1 MAEFRRVLRLR
12 HLVAAS
18 AGLALASVSF
28 PAAAAAL
35 GAVGGWGVAVAILGA
50 GGLGVLVALCFGELC
65 SMFPYSG
72 GMRVYVGKAFGDRA
86 ALTLTFLYLFLAVA
100 SAGAESYVFASVLSA
115 FSGGVPPQ
123 VWATIFLLATLAV
136 NLRGIEIAGRAQEV
150 LSFLMFGLILAIAI
164 GALLLWPSRAAA
176 GQALPFPA
184 FGNLSGLG
192 LAAAL
197 AVFLF
202 VGFEWIT
209 PLAEEAEDVEKGIP
223 RAMPIAILLLT
234 GSYAIFT
241 LAMSL
246 YVPAEQLAAPGNVV
260 PHLQFAPALG
270 GPALLAVMGVVSV
283 LATVTSFN
291 AGIMGTSRMAYALA
305 REGVLPKS
313 LSKVHPQYATP
324 WSALV
329 FLLGVTLV
337 LTLLVAVSGA
347 WQLPVLVAA
356 SIEAIV
362 YSVVAGAVLRLR
374 RTQPDAPRP
383 FRVPGG
389 RALPAV
395 ACGAFAVL
403 AFLAFADETYGL
415 AAALVVGVGI
425 ATSFTYVRL
434 VVEPRRAR
442 AKARVAP
449 PPPPRPA

>member
-1 MAEFRRVLRLR
+1 MAEFRRVLRSR

-28 PAAAAAL
+28 PTASAAL

-50 GGLGVLVALCFGELC
+50 GALGVLVAFCFGELC
-65 SMFPYSG
+65 AMFPYSG

-100 SAGAESYVFASVLSA
+100 SAAAESYVFASVLSA
-115 FSGGVPPQ
+115 FSSGVPPQ
-123 VWATIFLLATLAV
+123 VWATVFLLATLAV
-136 NLRGIEIAGRAQEV
+136 NLRGIEIAGKSEEV
-150 LSFLMFGLILAIAI
+150 MSFLMFGLILAIAL

-184 FGNLSGLG
+184 FGSPSGLG

-197 AVFLF
+197 SVFLF

-209 PLAEEAEDVEKGIP
+209 PLAEEAEDVERGIP

-234 GSYAIFT
+234 GSYALFT
-241 LAMSL
+241 LVMSL
-246 YVPAEQLAAPGNVV
+246 YVPVERLAAPGSVT
-260 PHLQFAPALG
+260 PHLQFATALG
-270 GPALLAVMGVVSV
+270 GPAMLAVMGVVSV

-305 REGVLPKS
+305 REGALPKA
-313 LSKVHPQYATP
+313 LSKVHPEYATP

-362 YSVVAGAVLRLR
+362 YSVVAASVLRLR

-383 FRVPGG
+383 FRAPGG
-389 RALPAV
+389 KALPAV
-395 ACGAFAVL
+395 ACGAFGVL
-403 AFLAFADETYGL
+403 ALLAFADETYGL
-415 AAALVVGVGI
+415 PAALIVGLGVVG
-425 ATSFTYVRL
+425 SFAYVRW
-434 VVEPRRAR
+434 VVEPRKFRAR
-442 AKARVAP
+442 ARAAP
-449 PPPPRPA
+449 PPPPPA